1 MHRDIPIFGRREAS
15 AMTGS
20 KVQKRAWPI
29 VRLVMIVCLTLA
41 SIIPYMAGTFS
52 VGASSTPFAFRDDFN
67 YSSISDTIAAGWTEC
82 GGGPASSYSVG
93 NGILSLKDDADAV
106 CWDNVPQG
114 VSDWTVTW
122 RAAWSEFSGSWV
134 GTIRMTVGTSQ
145 HSYTYAADGYWGYF
159 SLVRDGALVFHN
171 GWYSADLNVFHTMRL
186 DMVSGKITMYFDGA
200 AMGSY
205 TEPDPATSLV
215 ELSPTA
221 AGYSHVNFD
230 YVTASSL
237 PASTTPD
244 FSLSGNPSHLILA
257 HGSSVTGN
265 LTLNSINGFS
275 GTVTLQTLTGTSGLT
290 ASVSPS
296 TVLLSST
303 ARATFSVTA
312 SSTAMGG
319 RYNVTISGTSGQ
331 ASHSFKVF
339 LFIESNPYVFRDDFN
354 YVSMKEM
361 LAGGWTTSGGFP
373 SSYTVGNGLLVL
385 SQNSNVENTAAVWS
399 AISTRVSDWS
409 VTLRG
414 ERIGG
419 SSTGYGD
426 EIRLIAVTATHRYMW
441 TGSELFRD
449 STLVFSTCCTGQ
461 VNTWYDLR
469 LDMVAGTVSAY
480 LNGNLAATYVEAD
493 PNTYLNS
500 VGPGSSAL
508 STDSFDY
515 ITASEPSTPYFGF
528 GASPSPLIV
537 ISQRSGNTTIL
548 VDSRSGFTGSVSLT
562 ATGSSQGPSVSL
574 NPTSVSLTNGGSA
587 TSVLTAVAPFATS
600 PEEDF
605 EITVTGTSGT
615 VSRSM
620 SVPVQVFQRY
630 PHTPILIDGD
640 GGFTSANGVRSGTG
654 IATDPYVISDWDI
667 DASTSTFGSGILMRH
682 TTAHFVIRNVYVH
695 SGLKGYDSFYGG
707 CDPACA
713 DGIELQEVTNGIVEQ
728 NILYW
733 NTNGVWLAG
742 SSNITLFGNNF
753 LQNGFPQYS
762 DDNPTANHWDGGYPV
777 GGNYW
782 SDNTGAVDNCSGP
795 SQNICPDPDGISDS
809 NYGYDRYPLM
819 KPFVP
824 DPPATIGGGGGGRFY
839 QT

>member
-20 KVQKRAWPI
+20 KVRKRAWPI
-29 VRLVMIVCLTLA
+29 VRLVIIVCLTLA
-41 SIIPYMAGTFS
+41 SVLPYMAGTVS
-52 VGASSTPFAFRDDFN
+52 VWASSTPFAFRDDFN

-82 GGGPASSYSVG
+82 GGGPSSSYSVG

-122 RAAWSEFSGSWV
+122 RAAWSECSGSWV
-134 GTIRMTVGTSQ
+134 GTIRMTVGSSQ

-159 SLVRDGALVFHN
+159 SLVRDGAL
-171 GWYSADLNVFHTMRL
+171 VFHTMRL

-205 TEPDPATSLV
+205 TEPDPGTSLV

-257 HGSSVTGN
+257 HGSSATGN

-275 GTVTLQTLTGTSGLT
+275 GTVTLQTHTDTAGLR

-296 TVLLSST
+296 TIFLSST
-303 ARATFSVTA
+303 SRATLSVSA
-312 SSTAMGG
+312 SSTALGG

-331 ASHSFKVF
+331 ASHSFTVSVF
-339 LFIESNPYVFRDDFN
+339 TESNPYVFRDDFN

-373 SSYTVGNGLLVL
+373 SSYAVGNGLLTL

-480 LNGNLAATYVEAD
+480 LNGNPATTYVEAD

-500 VGPGSSAL
+500 LGPGSSAL

-515 ITASEPSTPYFGF
+515 ITASEPSIPYFGF

-548 VDSRSGFTGSVSLT
+548 VDGRSGFTGSVSLT
-562 ATGSSQGPSVSL
+562 ETGSSQGPSVSL

-605 EITVTGTSGT
+605 EVTVTGTSGT

-630 PHTPILIDGD
+630 PHIPILIDGD

-707 CDPACA
+707 CD
-713 DGIELQEVTNGIVEQ
+713 
-728 NILYW
+728 
-733 NTNGVWLAG
+733 
-742 SSNITLFGNNF
+742 
-753 LQNGFPQYS
+753 
-762 DDNPTANHWDGGYPV
+762 
-777 GGNYW
+777 
-782 SDNTGAVDNCSGP
+782 
-795 SQNICPDPDGISDS
+795 
-809 NYGYDRYPLM
+809 
-819 KPFVP
+819 
-824 DPPATIGGGGGGRFY
+824 
-839 QT
+839 

>member
-1 MHRDIPIFGRREAS
+1 
-15 AMTGS
+15 
-20 KVQKRAWPI
+20 
-29 VRLVMIVCLTLA
+29 MIVCLTLA

-67 YSSISDTIAAGWTEC
+67 YPSMGDMIAAGWTEC

-93 NGILSLKDDADAV
+93 NGILSLKEDADAV

-205 TEPDPATSLV
+205 TEPDPGTSLV

-515 ITASEPSTPYFGF
+515 ITASEPSIPYFGF

-548 VDSRSGFTGSVSLT
+548 VDGRSGFTGSVSLT

-713 DGIELQEVTNGIVEQ
+713 DGI
-728 NILYW
+728 
-733 NTNGVWLAG
+733 
-742 SSNITLFGNNF
+742 
-753 LQNGFPQYS
+753 
-762 DDNPTANHWDGGYPV
+762 
-777 GGNYW
+777 
-782 SDNTGAVDNCSGP
+782 
-795 SQNICPDPDGISDS
+795 
-809 NYGYDRYPLM
+809 
-819 KPFVP
+819 
-824 DPPATIGGGGGGRFY
+824 
-839 QT
+839 